1 MGKRSRPLR
10 SDPAVRE
17 LVALMREH
25 NSPGQEDFLA
35 VLKEVERMEQQLA
48 SAVEDLAAMRQELA
62 RTRNGPVK
70 RTLTKAVHGLERGV
84 SALAEHLKTL
94 KASVVDS
101 CRQTVAAFREHGASA
116 LAHASRFLHVRDAL
130 EAVGGAA
137 DFAMAQREKSIS
149 LLRELTGTYREA
161 GRHLKNAG
169 RVLAG
174 LEPVA
179 ETGGPGRLLRAM
191 EALCE
196 KEKGVYGCIKQGT
209 ERASAALA
217 RFEQAAQRP
226 PSIRDAMRELNEKI
240 AREQADRPVPAVE
253 REGREPDGR

>member
-1 MGKRSRPLR
+1 
-10 SDPAVRE
+10 
-17 LVALMREH
+17 MREH

-35 VLKEVERMEQQLA
+35 VLKEVGRMEQQLA
-48 SAVEDLAAMRQELA
+48 SAVEELAAMRKELA
-62 RTRNGPVK
+62 QVRDGPVK
-70 RTLTKAVHGLERGV
+70 RTLTKMVHGLERGV
-84 SALAEHLKTL
+84 AALGERLEAL
-94 KASVVDS
+94 KASIIQGYRRTLD
-101 CRQTVAAFREHGASA
+101 AFKERGVSA
-116 LAHASRFLHVRDAL
+116 LSCTARFLHIRPAL
-130 EAVGGAA
+130 EAVSRAA
-137 DFAMAQREKSIS
+137 DLAMAQREKSMS